1 MKKIEINKIDVNGKK
16 QGYWDELF
24 IDNIKSKGNYINGK
38 KDGLWVF
45 YDNKNKITSI
55 QSFKNGYSIEAVVDL
70 TALNMSKDIKL
81 ESYTDYPES
90 VVNNAKAVLDWVD
103 KNGWGSCGTD
113 VGKQRANQLA
123 NNCPCSISKVPS

>member
-55 QSFKNGYSIEAVVDL
+55 QSFKNGKSDGICEGYYNNGNINSRFMCENGKIIKYEGYY
-70 TALNMSKDIKL
+70 KDG
-81 ESYTDYPES
+81 E
-90 VVNNAKAVLDWVD
+90 
-103 KNGWGSCGTD
+103 
-113 VGKQRANQLA
+113 LA
-123 NNCPCSISKVPS
+123 ETY